1 MSPAEKSTFAFQAEE
16 GPLSVALLWSSPHEI
31 SSADDYH
38 RCFVQYKHIL
48 DAMDGISSA
57 SAVVSLSA
65 QLIVTTRDVINFL
78 REIRDS
84 PEDLRF
90 TIELLDLLRG
100 NLEQVKRLVEERN
113 VRVDIQPPVASISD
127 ALTFCE
133 SKIALVEQC
142 VAKFKMV
149 FHHQSS
155 VRKKWA
161 SFKHVLKKG
170 EIKRLQD
177 QLGEARRNLQFALD
191 INVDRLG

>member
-1 MSPAEKSTFAFQAEE
+1 
-16 GPLSVALLWSSPHEI
+16 
-31 SSADDYH
+31 
-38 RCFVQYKHIL
+38 
-48 DAMDGISSA
+48 MDGISSA

-65 QLIVTTRDVINFL
+65 QLLVTTRDVINFL

-84 PEDLRF
+84 PEELRF
-90 TIELLDLLRG
+90 TIELLELLQG
-100 NLEQVKRLVEERN
+100 NLEQVKGLIEARN
-113 VRVDIQPPVASISD
+113 VCVDLQSSVASISD

-142 VAKFKMV
+142 IAKFKGV
-149 FHHQSS
+149 FHYQSS

-177 QLGEARRNLQFALD
+177 QLGEARRELQFAL
-191 INVDRLG
+191 IIAGDRLV

>member
-1 MSPAEKSTFAFQAEE
+1 MVSLHNIP
-16 GPLSVALLWSSPHEI
+16 
-31 SSADDYH
+31 SADDHY
-38 RCFVQYKHIL
+38 RSFSQYKHIL
-48 DAMDGISSA
+48 NAMDGISSA

-65 QLIVTTRDVINFL
+65 QLIVTTRDVISFL

-84 PEDLRF
+84 PEELRF

-100 NLEQVKRLVEERN
+100 NLEQVKNLVEERN
-113 VRVDIQPPVASISD
+113 VRVDLQSSVVSISD
-127 ALTFCE
+127 ALTFCK

-142 VAKFKMV
+142 VAKFEGV

-177 QLGEARRNLQFALD
+177 QLGEATRNLQLALT
-191 INVDRLG
+191 IHENELG

>member
-1 MSPAEKSTFAFQAEE
+1 MSPAEWFRQKSFPQHSLACFVVS
-16 GPLSVALLWSSPHEI
+16 LHNI
-31 SSADDYH
+31 SSADDHYRSFFQH
-38 RCFVQYKHIL
+38 KHIL
-48 DAMDGISSA
+48 NAMDGISSA

-65 QLIVTTRDVINFL
+65 QLIGTTRDVINFL

-84 PEDLRF
+84 PEELRF

-100 NLEQVKRLVEERN
+100 NLEQVKRLVEARN
-113 VRVDIQPPVASISD
+113 VRVDLQSSVASISD

-133 SKIALVEQC
+133 SKIALVEEC
-142 VAKFKMV
+142 VANFKGV

-170 EIKRLQD
+170 EIQRLQD
-177 QLGEARRNLQFALD
+177 QLGEARRNLQLALTID
-191 INVDRLG
+191 GEGLG